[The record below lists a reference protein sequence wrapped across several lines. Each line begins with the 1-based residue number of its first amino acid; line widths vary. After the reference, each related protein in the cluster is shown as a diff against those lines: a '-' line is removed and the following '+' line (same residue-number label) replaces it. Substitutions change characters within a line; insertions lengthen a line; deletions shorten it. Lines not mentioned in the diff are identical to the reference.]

1 MSAVLSSSPNEPAI
15 RFRRPL
21 IGRLLGSGTVMVIAI
36 YLLLMIVYALFQSD
50 ALSATQ
56 FTDQLSNGLP
66 LALAAAGGTLVVLMR
81 GFDLSVAGV
90 IALADVLTATHANDG
105 PIGALLCLLMVVG
118 VGLLVGAVNGFL
130 VAYVGL
136 QSIACT
142 LATMII
148 CSGAALLILD
158 APGGNVP
165 DFISDNLTGSVGPLP
180 VSLIIVLVV
189 LFGWAT
195 LKRTNWGVGLYALG
209 ADETAAQLAGVP
221 VRRVKFFAFCAA
233 GALYGVAGMMLTSV
247 TSNGDPGAGTSY
259 LLLVFAAIA
268 IGGTTFTGG
277 RGGLLG
283 SMIGAATLMLL
294 QKVLFSVGVS
304 SFYTGIGQGLI
315 MIAAVLIAAFSARL
329 AKRRRA

>member
-1 MSAVLSSSPNEPAI
+1 MSAVAGFPQAE
-15 RFRRPL
+15 RQRRPAL
-21 IGRLLGSGTVMVIAI
+21 GRLLGSGAVMVTVI
-36 YLLLMIVYALFQSD
+36 YLLLLLVYSLCQKN
-50 ALSATQ
+50 ALSMTQ
-56 FTDQLSNGLP
+56 FSDQLSNGLP
-66 LALAAAGGTLVVLMR
+66 LALGAAGGTLVVLMR

-90 IALADVLTATHANDG
+90 IALADVLTATQAGDG
-105 PIGALLCLLMVVG
+105 QLGALLCLAMVVG
-118 VGLLVGAVNGFL
+118 TGLLVGAVNGFL

-148 CSGAALLILD
+148 CSGVALLVLD

-165 DFISDNLTGSVGPLP
+165 DFISDNLTGTLLGVP
-180 VSLIIVLVV
+180 VPLIIALVV
-189 LFGWAT
+189 LLGWVI
-195 LKRTNWGVGLYALG
+195 LRKTNWGVGLYALG
-209 ADETAAQLAGVP
+209 ADETAARLAGVP
-221 VRRVKFFAFCAA
+221 VRRVKFLAFCAA
-233 GALYGVAGMMLTSV
+233 GALYGVAGMMLAAA

-294 QKVLFSVGVS
+294 QKVLFSLGVS

-315 MIAAVLIAAFSARL
+315 MIAAVLIAALSARL
-329 AKRRRA
+329 ARRMPR